1 MRELN
6 LLPIEIK
13 DVHKK
18 RRNTILGALTFLGI
32 IVVVAIAMLI
42 PKIIIFT
49 LENKENK
56 LKQQVTINQYISD
69 DNLKLKNK
77 ISDFKGYFTLID
89 SIRAN
94 DEKVTFKL
102 KEISEQLPP
111 DVAMNS
117 FIVNDEGITI
127 VATSKNY
134 KAICNFGANLQLAK
148 KYKKVY
154 LSAIVSDN
162 GTTPKYTCTITL
174 AK

>member
-18 RRNTILGALTFLGI
+18 RRSTILGAVSFLGI
-32 IVVVAIAMLI
+32 VAVIAIAMII
-42 PKIIIFT
+42 PKIVILA
-49 LENKENK
+49 LESKEND
-56 LKQQVTINQYISD
+56 LKQQVTLKQYITD
-69 DNLKLKNK
+69 ENIKFKTK
-77 ISDFKGYFTLID
+77 INDFKGYFSLID

-111 DVAMNS
+111 EVTINS
-117 FIVNDEGITI
+117 LNLKNDGIVL

-134 KAICNFGANLQLAK
+134 TAICNFTANLQLCK

-154 LSAIVSDN
+154 LAGITSDN
-162 GTTPKYTCTITL
+162 GAAPIYTCTITL
-174 AK
+174 VK

>member
-18 RRNTILGALTFLGI
+18 RRSRILGAMTFFG
-32 IVVVAIAMLI
+32 VVAIAAIAMII

-49 LENKENK
+49 LENKESN
-56 LKQQVTINQYISD
+56 LKEQVAIKQYIAD
-69 DNLKLKNK
+69 DNLKLNNK
-77 ISDFKGYFTLID
+77 IKDFKGYFSLIE

-102 KEISEQLPP
+102 KEVSEQLPP
-111 DVAMNS
+111 EVAITSLTLNGQS
-117 FIVNDEGITI
+117 IVI
-127 VATSKNY
+127 VANSKDY
-134 KAICNFGANLQLAK
+134 TAMCNFTANLQLCK

-154 LSAIVSDN
+154 LAGITAEN
-162 GTTPKYTCTITL
+162 GATPKYTSTITL
-174 AK
+174 VK